1 MQYRGL
7 ITYWSLDFILWHTI
21 THAHKQQTAI
31 HMIPAT
37 TDTLIMSTVRMSMS
51 CLDMDSLSAESTRD
65 NHQKKIMLWWKRHWD
80 PARIWIWVF
89 WILVR
94 WLITYWSLDFNLWH
108 TITRA
113 HKQQT
118 AIHMIPAT
126 TNTLVFIH
134 RHNSNLRLDLSI
146 CRLYSALVSTL
157 CCSPSKLGI
166 SSRHLA
172 CAVRTPQGRLETF
185 LLSEKSHTKCFA
197 SLRQI
202 VKGCFICR
210 VIWWQKKDIEI
221 RNVSMDKYHLS
232 STPMPE
238 LQWLNW

>member
-1 MQYRGL
+1 M
-7 ITYWSLDFILWHTI
+7 
-21 THAHKQQTAI
+21 
-31 HMIPAT
+31 
-37 TDTLIMSTVRMSMS
+37 
-51 CLDMDSLSAESTRD
+51 
-65 NHQKKIMLWWKRHWD
+65 
-80 PARIWIWVF
+80 
-89 WILVR
+89 
-94 WLITYWSLDFNLWH
+94 DFNLWH
-108 TITRA
+108 TITHA

-157 CCSPSKLGI
+157 FCSPSKLGI

-172 CAVRTPQGRLETF
+172 CAVRTPQGPTGDISPSR
-185 LLSEKSHTKCFA
+185 EKPYKVFRKPKANCERMFYLQSYLMA
-197 SLRQI
+197 
-202 VKGCFICR
+202 
-210 VIWWQKKDIEI
+210 KKDIEI

-232 STPMPE
+232 SAPMPE